1 MTDHSSSGGFVFD
14 SHLLD
19 NPPKPGSRR
28 ARRMA
33 ERLHASQSADT
44 AEIPP
49 VNAATS
55 APCAEQ
61 MSLVTSRAKKVPA
74 PRQHRYTRMM
84 RVAGVA
90 SLTVFAAGGT
100 SGVPGVEVPRVEQ
113 AVAAV
118 VNQASSAPVTA
129 AADVAFDVMVDGT
142 TTRVNASS
150 GITYAVALAQ
160 AGIEIGARDEV
171 SVSLAD
177 AVSAEPVTIV
187 RVSTKTVFEDYKIP
201 FETTRVETNELAEG
215 EEKVQTPGT
224 AGAGKRN
231 FQVTYRDGV
240 ESARMLLV
248 ETVSAEPVAEV
259 VRVGVRPAAS
269 AVPPSAPV
277 PPGSARQTAQGML
290 ANYGWG
296 ADQWP
301 CLDALWQRESGW
313 NAAAANRS
321 SGAYGIPQAL
331 PGSKMASAGADWK
344 TNPATQIAWGLGY
357 ISGRYGSPC
366 GAWNHSQSRGW
377 Y

>member
-1 MTDHSSSGGFVFD
+1 
-14 SHLLD
+14 
-19 NPPKPGSRR
+19 
-28 ARRMA
+28 
-33 ERLHASQSADT
+33 
-44 AEIPP
+44 
-49 VNAATS
+49 
-55 APCAEQ
+55 
-61 MSLVTSRAKKVPA
+61 
-74 PRQHRYTRMM
+74 M

-118 VNQASSAPVTA
+118 VNQASSAPATA
-129 AADVAFDVMVDGT
+129 AADVAFDVTVDGT